1 MVTHATRTRWADRLR
16 AAGGFTLVEMLIA
29 SLVSL
34 ITLGVAVQV
43 ATQVQRGY
51 TRQLDAAAYE
61 EEARYAIDWIERTLR
76 SAGSNPYA
84 ITVSNCPVAGTA
96 FVALRLDP
104 NANGLDDDIRINA
117 DVGLPNGLLGGDA
130 GACVAA
136 DEDITIAFDAAT
148 QTITRQDNN
157 LDAAPIPMTD
167 SVITGLQLTYL
178 DSNRVATA
186 DPAAIAFVGVAVTAQ
201 ATQMN
206 ANTGGFDT
214 ITLNSEVRLRSR

>member
-51 TRQLDAAAYE
+51 TRQLDASAYE

-96 FVALRLDP
+96 FVPLRRRGRRHHD
-104 NANGLDDDIRINA
+104 R
-117 DVGLPNGLLGGDA
+117 VRRRHTGDHPA
-130 GACVAA
+130 G
-136 DEDITIAFDAAT
+136 
-148 QTITRQDNN
+148 
-157 LDAAPIPMTD
+157 
-167 SVITGLQLTYL
+167 
-178 DSNRVATA
+178 
-186 DPAAIAFVGVAVTAQ
+186 
-201 ATQMN
+201 
-206 ANTGGFDT
+206 
-214 ITLNSEVRLRSR
+214 